1 MAASKHTPA
10 DWDFLDGLS
19 GRQLTEFRNYMYTPT
34 YITSNAGRFLDQ
46 EWIDVPT
53 LKQFLGRN
61 VSDAGH
67 VASST
72 CSFAPSDSVCIKI
85 EAPDRP
91 TPTRSVKAE
100 PQSVVIPRKT
110 ATSVKIRTSYEGNRE
125 VLELS
130 SDSEAHVAD
139 DSDIEVSEELTR
151 AVSRSSSVF
160 PPPAVIE
167 VEHSDGESRTSER
180 AVSRAS
186 SIFSPSEDIDVDHS
200 DGESHAS
207 EPRASAEVIGMWF
220 HKALALAHGDSE
232 DSDDELVESDTVW
245 QDPITSYVRTGNF
258 DITQKI
264 KNVKCIEYVSEL
276 PSIYPMYRDQTVIV
290 VDLSDPKFNIED
302 PKTGQL
308 YTVDY
313 LIRNAD
319 NDSWDSGGSGSG
331 SSTALVTFVPSEP
344 AIKCRRAR
352 GTCRGAFACERI
364 DPKLLA
370 VVRYE
375 LDPTSRDAIL
385 SAQADTRRTDGT
397 TPEQNAAIFK
407 KVVSDA
413 KCTAVDSSGNKCQG
427 APMMKAKPGGKS
439 RGHHYFI
446 ACSGWTTN
454 FKENHRTHQ
463 IPDHVDENLLAKAF
477 ADQPLSTD
485 RGKDTRPCSRL
496 VHPTHAHIID
506 GRQVRAAI
514 RQHPCPA
521 TRSIYVPVDRS
532 IRKALIVQ
540 NNTGHNHPMPTLTKV
555 SLAVKE
561 IYRECVEASGCIGA
575 TVAKVD
581 NAASTKLILKGK
593 TPAAFLPAL
602 SSKRAKRDIVRQAKG
617 KRFPNGLDATGAF
630 HLYLNGLTKPLPER
644 YIHAYITTPDG
655 GICIL
660 TCVVFLLKLL
670 DDPGVIAFDD
680 DTTYKRVEGE
690 MNEWEV
696 TVYAKVVLRA
706 ASVVRAYINRTS
718 ADFFEQV
725 FDELQRVKL
734 LVTGRPIPLKRF
746 VPGGNLQVMNADMDG
761 AQIIG
766 ICRSVMKHN
775 VPEYSKIPNDTPPE
789 KVAPEFIK
797 ICWRHSKEPVHDFKS
812 LVSSAD
818 YERLLDFV
826 YIDSKEALDA
836 FSAFVKC
843 LGIKKIQ
850 DWWAHKEINEW
861 IIPCLVKSQSRIPA
875 DVWDSTP
882 STTNTNE
889 AQHHWTNSQTGIK
902 LTCVEAIESAY
913 VVDQKTADEIQTS
926 MRTGILTNAHNEV
939 AHRMARNSQ
948 RQSNTAQRA
957 RESRQQI
964 EERRLLEEQLAEELE
979 TRRQSS
985 ARTKD
990 INAQLKVV
998 KSSSKKGR
1006 TSSSSAILSASSS
1019 GRVKTATGKSAR
1031 KTSSGSGQGANP
1043 SNPVI
1048 IEAPEPAGPAPSA
1061 FNSFEL
1067 GWDCMFPA
1075 AVPAFTSVDGM
1086 RSQAF
1091 TMSEANFIEP
1101 ATADF
1106 LNPELYSAAL
1116 TMYPDAV
1123 APPPALDLPYD
1134 LIAADLNSFF
1144 GFDSGFSSDIPSTAP
1159 ADIAYANSSESPL
1172 AETFFDTAFN
1182 FYSTSSFAS
1191 PLPSLPPPPAESPCG
1206 SSPAPENLTPDMPP
1220 SHLTRARRSRLDG
1233 LEPTNILAPGSSRSR
1248 APSSRKRDAEEN
1260 ISEQPKKKRR
1270 AGKLQKFAAAEA

>member
-10 DWDFLDGLS
+10 DRDFLDGLS
-19 GRQLTEFRNYMYTPT
+19 GRQLTEFRNYMYTPA

-72 CSFAPSDSVCIKI
+72 RSFAPSDSVCIKI
-85 EAPDRP
+85 EAP
-91 TPTRSVKAE
+91 E

-110 ATSVKIRTSYEGNRE
+110 ATSVKIRTSYEGSRE

-207 EPRASAEVIGMWF
+207 EPLASAEVIGMWF

-232 DSDDELVESDTVW
+232 DSDDELVESDTMW

-302 PKTGQL
+302 PKT
-308 YTVDY
+308 
-313 LIRNAD
+313 
-319 NDSWDSGGSGSG
+319 
-331 SSTALVTFVPSEP
+331 
-344 AIKCRRAR
+344 
-352 GTCRGAFACERI
+352 
-364 DPKLLA
+364 
-370 VVRYE
+370 
-375 LDPTSRDAIL
+375 
-385 SAQADTRRTDGT
+385 
-397 TPEQNAAIFK
+397 
-407 KVVSDA
+407 
-413 KCTAVDSSGNKCQG
+413 
-427 APMMKAKPGGKS
+427 
-439 RGHHYFI
+439 
-446 ACSGWTTN
+446 
-454 FKENHRTHQ
+454 
-463 IPDHVDENLLAKAF
+463 
-477 ADQPLSTD
+477 
-485 RGKDTRPCSRL
+485 
-496 VHPTHAHIID
+496 
-506 GRQVRAAI
+506 
-514 RQHPCPA
+514 
-521 TRSIYVPVDRS
+521 
-532 IRKALIVQ
+532 
-540 NNTGHNHPMPTLTKV
+540 
-555 SLAVKE
+555 
-561 IYRECVEASGCIGA
+561 
-575 TVAKVD
+575 
-581 NAASTKLILKGK
+581 
-593 TPAAFLPAL
+593 
-602 SSKRAKRDIVRQAKG
+602 
-617 KRFPNGLDATGAF
+617 
-630 HLYLNGLTKPLPER
+630 
-644 YIHAYITTPDG
+644 
-655 GICIL
+655 
-660 TCVVFLLKLL
+660 
-670 DDPGVIAFDD
+670 
-680 DTTYKRVEGE
+680 
-690 MNEWEV
+690 
-696 TVYAKVVLRA
+696 
-706 ASVVRAYINRTS
+706 
-718 ADFFEQV
+718 
-725 FDELQRVKL
+725 
-734 LVTGRPIPLKRF
+734 
-746 VPGGNLQVMNADMDG
+746 
-761 AQIIG
+761 
-766 ICRSVMKHN
+766 
-775 VPEYSKIPNDTPPE
+775 
-789 KVAPEFIK
+789 
-797 ICWRHSKEPVHDFKS
+797 
-812 LVSSAD
+812 
-818 YERLLDFV
+818 
-826 YIDSKEALDA
+826 
-836 FSAFVKC
+836 
-843 LGIKKIQ
+843 
-850 DWWAHKEINEW
+850 
-861 IIPCLVKSQSRIPA
+861 
-875 DVWDSTP
+875 
-882 STTNTNE
+882 
-889 AQHHWTNSQTGIK
+889 
-902 LTCVEAIESAY
+902 
-913 VVDQKTADEIQTS
+913 
-926 MRTGILTNAHNEV
+926 
-939 AHRMARNSQ
+939 
-948 RQSNTAQRA
+948 
-957 RESRQQI
+957 
-964 EERRLLEEQLAEELE
+964 
-979 TRRQSS
+979 
-985 ARTKD
+985 
-990 INAQLKVV
+990 
-998 KSSSKKGR
+998 
-1006 TSSSSAILSASSS
+1006 
-1019 GRVKTATGKSAR
+1019 AR
-1031 KTSSGSGQGANP
+1031 KTSSGSGKGANP

-1067 GWDCMFPA
+1067 GWDSMFPA

-1116 TMYPDAV
+1116 TIYPDTV
-1123 APPPALDLPYD
+1123 APPPKLDLPYD

-1248 APSSRKRDAEEN
+1248 APSSRKRDVEEN
-1260 ISEQPKKKRR
+1260 ISEQPKKKPR
-1270 AGKLQKFAAAEA
+1270 AGKA